1 MELFSFNYPNSS
13 AMRNAKG
20 GPISAKAR
28 RYANGGP
35 VGSIDPRLPL
45 APPPPAPSGSSDPD
59 AFKNLP
65 AGPAPTGSSDPDAY
79 KNLESTIASSG
90 AEALSSV
97 LAPKGGGS
105 GGSAA
110 SVQPEAIDPRS
121 ILAQAPRSGDHNN
134 PALSGAISGAA
145 GTIGALA
152 GTAASA
158 ALGAVNGVAPGA
170 GSVAGGAASQVIA
183 AGAQMA
189 GQVVN
194 GAVNVLSSL
203 LVGTATPA
211 QTGQGYGAPLLAPTP
226 AQPQANYQSIHN
238 GNIVTNNLTEYQR
251 LKDRKEAQRSA
262 PFFNR
267 VGS

>member
-1 MELFSFNYPNSS
+1 M
-13 AMRNAKG
+13 
-20 GPISAKAR
+20 I
-28 RYANGGP
+28 
-35 VGSIDPRLPL
+35 
-45 APPPPAPSGSSDPD
+45 
-59 AFKNLP
+59 
-65 AGPAPTGSSDPDAY
+65 T
-79 KNLESTIASSG
+79 
-90 AEALSSV
+90 SV

-267 VGS
+267 VG